1 MQADSLPAEP
11 PGKLKRSKEEKK
23 MMFLIKI
30 AIFHINVEGSRI
42 TPPGFVLL
50 LYHFDVCL

>member
-1 MQADSLPAEP
+1 
-11 PGKLKRSKEEKK
+11 
-23 MMFLIKI
+23 MFLIKI

-42 TPPGFVLL
+42 TSPEFVLL